1 MNFITG
7 EKIQFLC
14 DHFIGYTKDFRFN
27 PNINKFHKDKCIDI
41 KSINNVIN
49 NKLLI
54 FCYTHLIDKLDL
66 LISKLTYLKNPFIL
80 VFHNSDACFNKKH
93 VILFDKLH
101 LLQSVYTQ
109 NMDVINPKV
118 LPLPIGLANSQ
129 WKHGNLTVI
138 NEIYNLKVVKS
149 KDIYFN
155 FQKSTNVNKRNDC
168 YDNILKLGISW
179 ADKKPYH
186 EYLRFLKQHKY
197 AICPEGNGIDT
208 HRFWECLYMNVIPIC
223 KKNIL
228 VQYYSKYFP
237 IVILDE
243 WSDINIDK
251 LITTYTENVN
261 PINHNLLDLHSL
273 PLFMLTKN

>member
-14 DHFIGYTKDFRFN
+14 DHFIGHKKDFRFN
-27 PNINKFHKDKCIDI
+27 PNVNKNYKDKCINI
-41 KSINNVIN
+41 ESINDVIN

-54 FCYTHLIDKLDL
+54 FCYTHLIDKLDF

-80 VFHNSDACFNKKH
+80 IFHNSDTDFNNKH
-93 VILFDKLH
+93 LILFDKLH

-109 NMDVINPKV
+109 NMNVINPKV
-118 LPLPIGLANSQ
+118 LPLPIGLGNSQ
-129 WKHGNLTVI
+129 WKHGNLKVI
-138 NEIYNLKVVKS
+138 NEIYNLKIPKL
-149 KDIYFN
+149 KNIYFN

-228 VQYYSKYFP
+228 VQHYSKYFP
-237 IVILDE
+237 IIIVDE

-251 LITTYTENVN
+251 LITTYKENVN
-261 PINHNLLDLHSL
+261 FINHNLLDLHSL
-273 PLFMLTKN
+273 PLFMLTNK